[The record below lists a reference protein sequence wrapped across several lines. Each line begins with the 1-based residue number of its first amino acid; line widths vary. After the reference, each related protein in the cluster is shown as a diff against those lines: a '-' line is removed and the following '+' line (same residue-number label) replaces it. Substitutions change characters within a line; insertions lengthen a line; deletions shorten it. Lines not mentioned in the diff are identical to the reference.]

1 MSTNFYRLI
10 LIAVVAISVSAC
22 GSTESDDSTGPVV
35 DASPTPE
42 PDAGL
47 TADASAPDTDMDMPT
62 MNSDDLDEGEP
73 QPYEYPASLND
84 STEPDYTIENCSGNK
99 LSRVRGW
106 VVDRIGRPVTGVNAQ
121 LCVTNV
127 SGTLV
132 CLRPARSNTD
142 GTYTLNVPQTE
153 SCATKAVLRVIK
165 TGEPRATMYCGL
177 DLSLASDTGEIILR
191 EPSVTYAT
199 IAADNKPA
207 YAPVEMSRDVGFPS
221 GIVMTV
227 VPDDLFGV
235 EPESDYATLSTRHVL
250 PDERGLCF
258 LGESTQPDHLFTFA
272 PELAVLGDGAAI
284 SFENRYDYSAG
295 QPLELWLLGGLDC
308 TVDGEH
314 IEEGLWTQVGTA
326 EVNAAGDR
334 IETDFKLF
342 CLIWIGLRASN

>member
-1 MSTNFYRLI
+1 
-10 LIAVVAISVSAC
+10 
-22 GSTESDDSTGPVV
+22 
-35 DASPTPE
+35 
-42 PDAGL
+42 
-47 TADASAPDTDMDMPT
+47 
-62 MNSDDLDEGEP
+62 
-73 QPYEYPASLND
+73 
-84 STEPDYTIENCSGNK
+84 
-99 LSRVRGW
+99 
-106 VVDRIGRPVTGVNAQ
+106 
-121 LCVTNV
+121 
-127 SGTLV
+127 
-132 CLRPARSNTD
+132 
-142 GTYTLNVPQTE
+142 
-153 SCATKAVLRVIK
+153 
-165 TGEPRATMYCGL
+165 MYCGL

-207 YAPVEMSRDVGFPS
+207 YAPAEMSRDVGFPS

-334 IETDFKLF
+334 IETDFKLP
-342 CLIWIGLRASN
+342 CLTWIGLRASN